1 MTGDTDDRAGRPE
14 GTTRGTGERGPDPR
28 RLVITVNAAWNLVN
42 FRAGLIRALISD
54 GWEVVAAAPDDP
66 GQRAALEAMGCR
78 FVPIEMTSRGM
89 SVVHDLRVL
98 LAFRRLFRLER
109 PAAML
114 GYTIKPNIYG
124 SVAARWSGVPTI
136 NNISG
141 LGTGFMRAGPLQ
153 RLVVLLYRLGLK
165 GSHTVFFQNEDD
177 RALFVARRMVRAEQT
192 ALLPGSGIDLHRFG
206 PAPPPDP
213 ARPGPTFLM
222 IARLVYDKGVREF
235 VEAAR
240 IVRQQRPDARFVLL
254 GFLGVD
260 NQTAVAADDVAAWE
274 AEGVLT
280 YHPPTDDVRPA
291 IADADVVVLPSYR
304 EGTSRV
310 LLEAAAMARPIVA
323 TDVPGCREVV
333 EDGISGLLCP
343 VRDAE
348 GLALAMLRMCD
359 ATPAERAA
367 MGAAGRAKVEREYD
381 EALVIAAYRARLA
394 LMSRGR

>member
-1 MTGDTDDRAGRPE
+1 MMGHACDPARGRQSMSK
-14 GTTRGTGERGPDPR
+14 RMGEPARERR
-28 RLVITVNAAWNLVN
+28 RLVITVNTAWNLVN
-42 FRAGLIRALISD
+42 FRAGLIRALLAD
-54 GWEVVAAAPDDP
+54 GWEVIAVTPDDP
-66 GQRAALEAMGCR
+66 GPHAALEAMGCR

-89 SVVHDLRVL
+89 SIVHDLRIL
-98 LAFRRLFRLER
+98 LAFRRLFRRER

-124 SVAARWSGVPTI
+124 SVAAWWSGVPTI

-141 LGTGFMRAGPLQ
+141 LGTGFMRAGLLQ
-153 RLVVLLYRLGLK
+153 RLVVLLYRIGLRR
-165 GSHTVFFQNEDD
+165 SHTVFFQNEDD
-177 RALFVARRMVRAEQT
+177 RALFVERRMVRADQT
-192 ALLPGSGIDLHRFG
+192 ALLPGSGIDLDRFR

-213 ARPGPTFLM
+213 ARAGPIFLM

-240 IVRQQRPDARFVLL
+240 IVRAARPDARFVLL

-260 NQTAVAADDVAAWE
+260 NQTAVAAEDVAGWE

-280 YHPPTDDVRPA
+280 YRPPIDDVRPA

-333 EDGISGLLCP
+333 DDGTSGFLCA
-343 VRDAE
+343 VRDA
-348 GLALAMLRMCD
+348 GALAQAMLRMCD
-359 ATPAERAA
+359 ATPEERAT

-381 EALVIAAYRARLA
+381 EALVIDAYRTQLA
-394 LMSRGR
+394 LTSRDR